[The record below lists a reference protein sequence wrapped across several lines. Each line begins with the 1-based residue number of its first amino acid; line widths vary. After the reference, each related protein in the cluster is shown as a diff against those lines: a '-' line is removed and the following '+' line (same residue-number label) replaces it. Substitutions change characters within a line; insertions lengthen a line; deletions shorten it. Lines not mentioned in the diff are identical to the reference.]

1 MEDGSEE
8 MSQSKAQT
16 KKKMKN
22 RKKRVKDMAHRMK
35 KPSMYFAK
43 SSKRRIDT
51 WKRDDILRVMTEVF
65 VELMINVNIQV
76 KEGY

>member
-1 MEDGSEE
+1 MEDGAEE
-8 MSQSKAQT
+8 MSPSKAQT

-22 RKKRVKDMAHRMK
+22 MKKRVKDKARRMNRS
-35 KPSMYFAK
+35 SMYVIK
-43 SSKRRIDT
+43 SSKGRIDT
-51 WKRDDILRVMTEVF
+51 RKRDNILRVMTEVF